1 MGKNLVTVKG
11 IVDPQALCKRIQ
23 KKTMRKA
30 TIISP
35 VLPPPPPEGEAQ
47 PLVVLSQVQFLSF
60 SLSLPF
66 LKRKITSAMN
76 IMSTLTYLTDIFLI
90 LIEKILHMYESM
102 YEQICTI
109 NVPDFFCT
117 VYSIRYTYVRH
128 NN

>member
-35 VLPPPPPEGEAQ
+35 VLPPSPPEGEAQ
-47 PLVVLSQVQFLSF
+47 PLVVLSQVNFLSL

-66 LKRKITSAMN
+66 YKRKITNAMN
-76 IMSTLTYLTDIFLI
+76 IKSTLTYLMDNFVLF
-90 LIEKILHMYESM
+90 
-102 YEQICTI
+102 
-109 NVPDFFCT
+109 N
-117 VYSIRYTYVRH
+117 
-128 NN
+128 